1 MNKNNFFIISIV
13 IFIFLL
19 SNLLVAK
26 IDFNFDN
33 KTNLIFFYQ
42 QGCPDCSKMHEILE
56 DVETDYNIDIKMFD
70 TRNPENI
77 KLLQKLAEKYDSPM
91 GIPIVFVG
99 NHYLQEANEE
109 LLIQYTEDA
118 IATDAPSPL
127 EGIEYNDSNI
137 RKVTLPAV
145 LGAAAVDAFNPCAC
159 AVLALLLGTIL
170 LGSKSKKKVLGAG
183 LAFTAAT
190 FISYTL
196 MGLGLLKAIRIS
208 GVQQYIYLG
217 ASILAIILGLV
228 NMKDYFN
235 AKDKFNIE
243 VPDSWKPKLKKMTS
257 GISSIPGAFGTGF
270 LISIFLLP
278 CTSGPYIVIIGMLG
292 DQATRLEAIFL
303 LIIYNL
309 IFVIPFIIITLGV
322 SLGFTTTARVE
333 NWRKKR
339 EGKFHLAT
347 GIAMVALG
355 CFMLVYFVKA

>member
-1 MNKNNFFIISIV
+1 
-13 IFIFLL
+13 
-19 SNLLVAK
+19 
-26 IDFNFDN
+26 
-33 KTNLIFFYQ
+33 
-42 QGCPDCSKMHEILE
+42 
-56 DVETDYNIDIKMFD
+56 
-70 TRNPENI
+70 
-77 KLLQKLAEKYDSPM
+77 M
-91 GIPIVFVG
+91 GIPLVFVG
-99 NHYLQEANEE
+99 NHYLQKANEE
-109 LLIQYTEDA
+109 LLIKYIEEA

-145 LGAAAVDAFNPCAC
+145 IGAAAVDAFNPCAC

-208 GVQQYIYLG
+208 GLQQYIYLG

-235 AKDKFNIE
+235 TKDKFNIE

-292 DQATRLEAIFL
+292 DQATRLEAILL

-333 NWRKKR
+333 NWRKKK

-355 CFMLVYFVKA
+355 CFMFVYFVKA